1 MSTKKYTQMSD
12 EELLKNQKSIKTI
25 TALLA
30 GMLLFLFAIN
40 IFLAFKKGFGAL
52 NAVPIALLPIVII
65 NVNTM
70 KEIKK
75 ELNSRN
81 ISKLR
86 NTNN

>member
-12 EELLKNQKSIKTI
+12 EELLKSQKSIKTI

-30 GMLLFLFAIN
+30 GMLLFLFSIN
-40 IFLAFKKGFGAL
+40 IFLAFKKGFSTL

-65 NVNTM
+65 NINTL

-81 ISKLR
+81 ISK
-86 NTNN
+86 

>member
-1 MSTKKYTQMSD
+1 MSNKKYTEMSD
-12 EELLKNQKSIKTI
+12 EELLKSQKSIKTI

-40 IFLAFKKGFGAL
+40 IFLAFKKGFSAL
-52 NAVPIALLPIVII
+52 SVVPIALLPIVII
-65 NVNTM
+65 NINTL

-81 ISKLR
+81 ISE
-86 NTNN
+86 

>member
-1 MSTKKYTQMSD
+1 MSTKKYAEMSN
-12 EELLKNQKSIKTI
+12 EELLKSQKSIKTV

-40 IFLAFKKGFGAL
+40 IFLAFKKGISAL
-52 NAVPIALLPIVII
+52 GAVPIALLPILII
-65 NVNTM
+65 NINTL

-81 ISKLR
+81 ISE
-86 NTNN
+86 